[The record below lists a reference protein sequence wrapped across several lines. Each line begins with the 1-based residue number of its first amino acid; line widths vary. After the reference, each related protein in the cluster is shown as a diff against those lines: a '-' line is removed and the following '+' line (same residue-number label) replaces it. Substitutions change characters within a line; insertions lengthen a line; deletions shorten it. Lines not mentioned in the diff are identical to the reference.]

1 MAIRVNDSVTVRWHG
16 ARHVTQRGGTDMYDS
31 LAKAAAATGVT
42 KSTILRAIRSHR
54 ISAAKSE
61 TGDWQIDPAE
71 LHRVFPPARNE
82 ADRAG
87 NGTAERGAT
96 AAERHESAFEAQIAG
111 LREVAELL
119 RRQLD
124 DVRADRDA
132 WREQAQAG
140 QRLLLPPAAPPG
152 RRPWWRRLARR
163 A

>member
-1 MAIRVNDSVTVRWHG
+1 MG
-16 ARHVTQRGGTDMYDS
+16 MYDS

-82 ADRAG
+82 PDRAG
-87 NGTAERGAT
+87 NGAAERGAT
-96 AAERHESAFEAQIAG
+96 ANETALEAQIAA
-111 LREVAELL
+111 LRDVSELL
-119 RRQLD
+119 RQQLD

-132 WREQAQAG
+132 WRDQAQAG
-140 QRLLLPPAAPPG
+140 QRLLAAPERTP
-152 RRPWWRRLARR
+152 RARWWRRFAG
-163 A
+163 

>member
-1 MAIRVNDSVTVRWHG
+1 
-16 ARHVTQRGGTDMYDS
+16 MYDS

-61 TGDWQIDPAE
+61 TGDWQIDPSE

-87 NGTAERGAT
+87 NGPAKRGAT
-96 AAERHESAFEAQIAG
+96 ANETALEAQIAG

-119 RRQLD
+119 RHQLD

-140 QRLLLPPAAPPG
+140 QRLLAAPERKGGP
-152 RRPWWRRLARR
+152 PWWRRIMG
-163 A
+163 